1 MNYELR
7 TNKAFTL
14 IELVVAVAILAM
26 VLSFAGV
33 VFKVS
38 IGAYR
43 TAIANAEI
51 MRKLRAITDQL
62 NTDFKG
68 VRKDCPIGVYGD
80 HVVFFAN
87 GDFQSIGQHPYKKAN
102 GDIALKTVSGNIA
115 CIFYGQTANVGK
127 PREKI
132 LARRQTILTAD
143 STLQDPNAVGEHF
156 NWPLY
161 AWKGPEHPITHGEWM
176 ANPALDPTSEQDLVR
191 YMAKGV
197 DNFEVHF
204 ADWDDIERRFFWNDK
219 YHGYVDPA
227 HGPGTKA
234 LKFTFTLRDSKD
246 IIKQGGKP
254 GRRFTH
260 IVYIGE

>member
-68 VRKDCPIGVYGD
+68 VRKDCPIGVYGNR
-80 HVVFFAN
+80 VVFFAN
-87 GDFQSIGQHPYKKAN
+87 GDFQSIGQHEYKKAN
-102 GDIALKTVSGNIA
+102 GDIALKTVAGNIA
-115 CIFYGQTANVGK
+115 CIFYGQTQNPGG
-127 PREKI
+127 PRERI

-143 STLQDPNAVGEHF
+143 STLLDPNALGEYF
-156 NWPLY
+156 DWPLY
-161 AWKGPEHPITHGEWM
+161 RWKGPDHPVAHDKWI
-176 ANPALDPTSEQDLVR
+176 ASPALDLNREQDLVR

-197 DNFEVHF
+197 DNFSVYF

-219 YHGYVDPA
+219 DHGYVDPA

-234 LKFTFTLRDSKD
+234 LKFTFTLHDSMG
-246 IIKQGGKP
+246 IIEN

-260 IVYIGE
+260 IVYIGD